1 MGRGPVRV
9 TCCGSVE
16 SLGSA
21 PPLKIL
27 EMMEATK
34 LASGLPWQCVSYL
47 IETEGNHGSGQEVA
61 MSGPG
66 VSVVHMP
73 RDAHRTTWLCLNA
86 QHCWLSKWVPL
97 PGEGA
102 YTENLLTMPFVG
114 PHPWPTE
121 TLGIE
126 CSTCIFISP
135 PGDSDAWFC
144 LRVNGIDKRS
154 TNTFL

>member
-1 MGRGPVRV
+1 MLWFSGVFGVSSSSQNPGDDGSHKVNLWVALAMGV
-9 TCCGSVE
+9 
-16 SLGSA
+16 L
-21 PPLKIL
+21 LDWI
-27 EMMEATK
+27 MD
-34 LASGLPWQCVSYL
+34 
-47 IETEGNHGSGQEVA
+47 HGQEVA
-61 MSGPG
+61 VSGPG

-86 QHCWLSKWVPL
+86 QHRWFSKRVPL

-121 TLGIE
+121 TLGLE
-126 CSTCIFISP
+126 SRTCMFISP
-135 PGDSDAWFC
+135 PGDSDACFC
-144 LRVNGIDKRS
+144 LRINGVDKRS